1 MDGDFFSKDDPARRP
16 LAGGAGLFILLCY
29 SDASIIVVW
38 GDDRSGLRTSLG
50 FRRLIC
56 HP

>member
-1 MDGDFFSKDDPARRP
+1 MDGDLFSKDDPARRA
-16 LAGGAGLFILLCY
+16 LAGGADLFILLCC
-29 SDASIIVVW
+29 SDASIIVAW
-38 GDDRSGLRTSLG
+38 GDDRSGLRTSLA